1 MQSKNRALLALTLTG
16 LLLLASGC
24 TSIQLV
30 SNYDETIDSQA
41 QQLQKKLDEYFI
53 SLQSASADELKYKSQ
68 QQFYEDVLAD
78 MNAMQVR
85 AGGIYKNDLT
95 LEQIELA
102 RENLAWLVLLHKNC
116 ISGPLSDTQKKNVK
130 ENGIDLS
137 MDCKTDNGA
146 SSDITDRGD
155 STLNRFVVTPIQN
168 LFNQHFGAMMA
179 LELAKKRGE
188 TPSNKE

>member
-1 MQSKNRALLALTLTG
+1 MQIKKGVLLPLAITG
-16 LLLLASGC
+16 LLFLVSACS
-24 TSIQLV
+24 SIQLV

-53 SLQSASADELKYKSQ
+53 SLQSASADELKYKNQ
-68 QQFYEDVLAD
+68 QQFYEGVLAD
-78 MNAMQVR
+78 LNAMQVR
-85 AGGIYKNDLT
+85 AGGIYKNNLT

-102 RENLAWLVLLHKNC
+102 RENLAWLVLLHKGC
-116 ISGPLSDTQKKNVK
+116 ISGSLTDTQKKNVK
-130 ENGIDLS
+130 QNGIDLS

-146 SSDITDRGD
+146 SSDIAGRGD
-155 STLNRFVVTPIQN
+155 NALSLFLVAPIQN
-168 LFNQHFGAMMA
+168 LFNQHFGAIMA